1 MPKVVPEYKD
11 IAKKKIIDAAYSIFY
26 KKGYHDSTMEDIA
39 KEVGV
44 SKASLYSY
52 FKSKDEILQ
61 TTSNQNLNES
71 FNHIFED
78 GNSLES
84 LEMLYNNMINFKG
97 ALHLNFEIT
106 ALSSHNKNIRTINR
120 NVYEKKLDILIK
132 FVEKQQDN
140 DNIRKDIDAL
150 TIAQLITAVYS
161 DIAMQLIIGIDITKV
176 YEFWK
181 NSISAITKKND
192 NDYDQQKTL
201 NKYFAHY

>member
-26 KKGYHDSTMEDIA
+26 KKGYHGSTMEDIS

-61 TTSNQNLNES
+61 TASNQNLNES

-106 ALSSHNKNIRTINR
+106 ALSSHNKSIRTINR
-120 NVYEKKLDILIK
+120 NVYEKKMNILIK
-132 FVEKQQDN
+132 FVEKQQDS
-140 DNIRKDIDAL
+140 DNMRKDIDAL
-150 TIAQLITAVYS
+150 TIAQLLTAVYS

-181 NSISAITKKND
+181 NSIYAITKKND

>member
-1 MPKVVPEYKD
+1 MK
-11 IAKKKIIDAAYSIFY
+11 
-26 KKGYHDSTMEDIA
+26 
-39 KEVGV
+39 
-44 SKASLYSY
+44 
-52 FKSKDEILQ
+52 
-61 TTSNQNLNES
+61 
-71 FNHIFED
+71 
-78 GNSLES
+78 
-84 LEMLYNNMINFKG
+84 
-97 ALHLNFEIT
+97 
-106 ALSSHNKNIRTINR
+106 
-120 NVYEKKLDILIK
+120 KKLDILTK

>member
-11 IAKKKIIDAAYSIFY
+11 IAKKKILDVAYSIFY

-120 NVYEKKLDILIK
+120 DLYEKKLDILTK

>member
-61 TTSNQNLNES
+61 TASNQNLNES

-120 NVYEKKLDILIK
+120 GLYEKKLDILTK

>member
-120 NVYEKKLDILIK
+120 DLYEKKLDILTK
-132 FVEKQQDN
+132 FVEKQLDN

>member
-11 IAKKKIIDAAYSIFY
+11 IAKKKILDVAYSIFY
-26 KKGYHDSTMEDIA
+26 KKGYHGSTMEDIS

-120 NVYEKKLDILIK
+120 GLYEKK
-132 FVEKQQDN
+132 
-140 DNIRKDIDAL
+140 
-150 TIAQLITAVYS
+150 
-161 DIAMQLIIGIDITKV
+161 IGYTYQIC
-176 YEFWK
+176 WK
-181 NSISAITKKND
+181 T
-192 NDYDQQKTL
+192 TR
-201 NKYFAHY
+201 

>member
-26 KKGYHDSTMEDIA
+26 KKGYHASTMEDIA

-106 ALSSHNKNIRTINR
+106 ALSSHNKSIHTINR
-120 NVYEKKLDILIK
+120 NVYEKKMDILIK
-132 FVEKQQDN
+132 FVEKQQDS
-140 DNIRKDIDAL
+140 DNMRKDIDAL
-150 TIAQLITAVYS
+150 TIAQLLTAVYS

-181 NSISAITKKND
+181 NSIYAITKKND